1 MLANFGAIPSNV
13 AQYRHREDGQMPS
26 LDAIGIVSGDVGAS
40 MEFYRLLGLEFPE
53 AEDDHVEATA
63 PGGLRVMLD
72 RLDMVKEYDPDW
84 LDPQGRPIGL
94 AFLCE
99 SPSEVDATYERVV
112 AAGYRGKKQPFDAY
126 WGQRYATVLDPDG
139 NAVDLFA
146 RLSDDG
152 SS

>member
-1 MLANFGAIPSNV
+1 MLANFGA
-13 AQYRHREDGQMPS
+13 
-26 LDAIGIVSGDVGAS
+26 
-40 MEFYRLLGLEFPE
+40 
-53 AEDDHVEATA
+53 
-63 PGGLRVMLD
+63 
-72 RLDMVKEYDPDW
+72 
-84 LDPQGRPIGL
+84 PIGL

-139 NAVDLFA
+139 NGVDLFA
-146 RLSDDG
+146 RLTDEG